1 MKETATAVRVTMKIM
16 PFLFFCFVFFIISW
30 NTNADNFTL
39 ETPECIEQ
47 YKTSPNTI
55 KKLNAILKDNQIKSF
70 YNEAE
75 KNELTFSITTKDN
88 VYTELK
94 NKIWHCYL
102 VATAPV
108 FTFKTYQETE
118 PDIDIDDTADLS
130 RKSMVC
136 GFLEKYIGLIRD
148 SGEIK
153 EPLKKTIIRR
163 LLLPY
168 YAHILKQFKNA
179 HEHNPYSITE
189 TKEQGEHKQEKT
201 IYVTSRK
208 QLEEIFTRMN
218 EIADGKS
225 FINARN
231 IIVKDE
237 VNYLE
242 KVFMELLVAEFP
254 GTYAKVEDFLLK
266 AGYSRED
273 IPGLIDR
280 TVGRDAKTD
289 FLYQGRHR
297 IEHDRLFKKK
307 RKK

>member
-1 MKETATAVRVTMKIM
+1 MKIM

-153 EPLKKTIIRR
+153 EPLKKRSSGAFCS
-163 LLLPY
+163 L
-168 YAHILKQFKNA
+168 
-179 HEHNPYSITE
+179 ITH
-189 TKEQGEHKQEKT
+189 T
-201 IYVTSRK
+201 
-208 QLEEIFTRMN
+208 F
-218 EIADGKS
+218 
-225 FINARN
+225 
-231 IIVKDE
+231 
-237 VNYLE
+237 
-242 KVFMELLVAEFP
+242 
-254 GTYAKVEDFLLK
+254 
-266 AGYSRED
+266 
-273 IPGLIDR
+273 
-280 TVGRDAKTD
+280 
-289 FLYQGRHR
+289 
-297 IEHDRLFKKK
+297 
-307 RKK
+307 

>member
-1 MKETATAVRVTMKIM
+1 M

-273 IPGLIDR
+273 IPGPVSYTHL
-280 TVGRDAKTD
+280 TLPTNSLV
-289 FLYQGRHR
+289 
-297 IEHDRLFKKK
+297 
-307 RKK
+307 